1 MRLINAKV
9 ASVFIDDSIE
19 RSLQIVLDDDG
30 VQNEVSTSLP
40 VGWDGWT
47 RSEKVQW
54 IKNWLVNH
62 SQTHRYLSG
71 ADIVFPDAT
80 IKNIALGD
88 FDNLPGFA
96 TWTTQEA
103 VDWIDT
109 NVNDLDTAKV
119 ALARIVQAIVYL
131 RDIVIRK
138 I

>member
-9 ASVFIDDSIE
+9 TSVFIDGGIE
-19 RSLQIVLDDDG
+19 QTLQIVLDDDG
-30 VQNEVSTSLP
+30 IQNEIGISLP

-47 RSEKVQW
+47 RSERVQW
-54 IKNWLVNH
+54 TKNWLIVH
-62 SQTHRYLSG
+62 SQTHHYLSG
-71 ADIVFPDAT
+71 ADIIFPDAT
-80 IKNIALGD
+80 IKNVALGD

-103 VDWIDT
+103 ANWIGT
-109 NVNDLDTAKV
+109 NVNDLATAKI
-119 ALARIVQAIVYL
+119 ALVRIVQAIVYL